1 MIQAMMTGHEG
12 SLPTVH
18 PSNARESTTRLRS
31 MIQQTGTEMRSEQI
45 MELIASA
52 IDFIVFV
59 NRFDID
65 GSRKITEIAEVQG
78 MQGDVITIGTIMRFE
93 QTGFSEDG
101 KVLGEFM
108 PTGERITP
116 AHREKLFARGVY
128 VDDDFWFR
136 R

>member
-12 SLPTVH
+12 SLTTVH
-18 PSNARESTTRLRS
+18 SSNAREAMTRLRS

-52 IDFIVFV
+52 IDFVIFV
-59 NRFDID
+59 NRYDID

-78 MQGDVITIGTIMRFE
+78 MQGDVITMGTIMRFE

-101 KVLGEFM
+101 RVLGEFM

-128 VDDDFWFR
+128 IDDDFWFR

>member
-12 SLPTVH
+12 SLTTVH
-18 PSNARESTTRLRS
+18 SSNAREATTRLRS

-65 GSRKITEIAEVQG
+65 GSRKITEIAEIQG

>member
-12 SLPTVH
+12 SLTTVH
-18 PSNARESTTRLRS
+18 SSNAREATTRLRS

>member
-1 MIQAMMTGHEG
+1 
-12 SLPTVH
+12 
-18 PSNARESTTRLRS
+18 

>member
-12 SLPTVH
+12 SLTTVH
-18 PSNARESTTRLRS
+18 SSNAREAMTRLRS

-52 IDFIVFV
+52 IDFVIFV
-59 NRFDID
+59 NRYDID

-78 MQGDVITIGTIMRFE
+78 MQGDVITMGTIMRFE

-101 KVLGEFM
+101 KVLGEFL

-128 VDDDFWFR
+128 IDDDFWFR

>member
-12 SLPTVH
+12 SLTTVH
-18 PSNARESTTRLRS
+18 SSNAREATTRLRS

-108 PTGERITP
+108 PTGERITL

>member
-1 MIQAMMTGHEG
+1 MIQAMMTGHER
-12 SLPTVH
+12 SLTTVH
-18 PSNARESTTRLRS
+18 SSNAREATTRLRS